1 MTNVLIVDDERVV
14 QELFSH
20 YLAGAQDRYAL
31 IAAIK
36 GAANAELYCIQEGV
50 GLILMDVCTA
60 NDESGIDAT
69 AQIKKNYPEIK
80 IIIVT
85 SAPDYRF
92 IEKARAAGAD
102 SFWYK
107 EVGTDE
113 LLDIM
118 DRTMAGEHIYPD
130 TTPRIKIGLADSTEF
145 TQKELEV
152 LSYLVQGKSLTE
164 IAELMGVDYT
174 TTKTHIKHLKEKTGT
189 TSVSRLAV
197 LAARTKFILPEY

>member
-1 MTNVLIVDDERVV
+1 MTNVLIVDDERMV

-20 YLAGAQDRYAL
+20 YIAGATDRYSL
-31 IAAIK
+31 TAAIK
-36 GAANAELYCIQEGV
+36 GAANAELYCVHNRV

-60 NDESGIDAT
+60 DDESGIDAA
-69 AQIKKNYPEIK
+69 AQIKKKYPAVK

-92 IEKARAAGAD
+92 IDKARAAGAD

-130 TTPRIKIGLADSTEF
+130 TTPRIKVGLADSTEF

>member
-20 YLAGAQDRYAL
+20 YIAGAPDRYRL
-31 IAAIK
+31 TAAIK
-36 GAANAELYCIQEGV
+36 GAANAELYCVHNRV

-60 NDESGIDAT
+60 DDESGIDAA
-69 AQIKKNYPEIK
+69 AQIKKKYPAVK

-92 IEKARAAGAD
+92 IDKARAAGAD

-130 TTPRIKIGLADSTEF
+130 TTPRIKVGLADSTEF
-145 TQKELEV
+145 TRKELEV

>member
-20 YLAGAQDRYAL
+20 YIADASDRYRL
-31 IAAIK
+31 TAAIK
-36 GAANAELYCIQEGV
+36 GAANAELFCVRECV
-50 GLILMDVCTA
+50 ELILMDICTA
-60 NDESGIDAT
+60 DDESGIDAT
-69 AQIKKNYPEIK
+69 AQIKKKYPRVK

-107 EVGTDE
+107 EVSTDE
-113 LLDIM
+113 LLNIM
-118 DRTMAGEHIYPD
+118 DRTMAGEHIFPD
-130 TTPRIKIGLADSTEF
+130 ATPGIKIGLADSTEF

-164 IAELMGVDYT
+164 IADLMGVDYT
-174 TTKTHIKHLKEKTGT
+174 TTKTHIKHLKEKTGIQ
-189 TSVSRLAV
+189 SISRLAV
-197 LAARTKFILPEY
+197 LAARTRFILPEY